1 MKIRMINYKHLDI
14 PSPIDLR
21 RADHAQEWAD
31 TALQKRPWRPQ
42 FFQRFVQEIQAITSA
57 QPLHIVELGSGPGF
71 LLKEL
76 TTNLPQ
82 HHYSALDFSEAMHNL
97 ARERLGEQAQQV
109 NFLLRD
115 FKQDNWF
122 QGLHNID
129 VVVTNQAVHELRH
142 KRHAPTLHAQV
153 RQLLQPQGA
162 YLVCDHFA
170 GMHNCQQGMQNHELF
185 MTVQEQQDA
194 LISAGFTQ
202 LEPLL
207 CKGSLMLW
215 RAIK

>member
-1 MKIRMINYKHLDI
+1 MIDI

-21 RADHAQEWAD
+21 RPDHAQEWAD

-76 TTNLPQ
+76 TGHLPQ
-82 HHYSALDFSEAMHNL
+82 HHYTALDFSEAMHNL

-122 QGLHNID
+122 QGLTDVD
-129 VVVTNQAVHELRH
+129 VVITNQAVHELRH
-142 KRHAPTLHAQV
+142 KRHAPTLHSQV
-153 RQLLQPQGA
+153 RQLLKSQGL

-170 GMHNCQQGMQNHELF
+170 GIHNGQQGMQNNELF
-185 MTVQEQQDA
+185 MTVQEQQQA
-194 LISAGFTQ
+194 LVAAGFFQ
-202 LEPLL
+202 VEPLL
-207 CKGSLMLW
+207 CQGSLMLW
-215 RAIK
+215 RAMK